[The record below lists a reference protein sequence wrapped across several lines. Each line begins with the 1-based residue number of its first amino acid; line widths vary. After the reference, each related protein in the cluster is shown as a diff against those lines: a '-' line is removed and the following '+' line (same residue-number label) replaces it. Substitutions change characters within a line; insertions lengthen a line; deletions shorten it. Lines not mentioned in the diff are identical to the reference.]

1 MPPVACFNPPA
12 GCTPDPLPTMK
23 LFPFGFSLRF
33 TLIASFLSVTLFAVI
48 LVGIVSLHNSRQ
60 AAMDLASQLRDEISS
75 RIVDHVQSFLDTP
88 HAVNAINA
96 RVIHDDPA
104 LADDSEALTKRFQEQ
119 IALFPSISSLNFGNT
134 RGGLVNSGR
143 EILDDSRYVIVTD
156 NFEAGRFRKFSIT
169 EQASAQQ
176 EILSLP
182 HFDARTRP
190 WYTDAVAAGEEVW
203 SEIFNLFTER
213 DMAISDSRPVF
224 SPNGELLG
232 VLSAELFL
240 SRLDRFLQTLDMGT
254 SGLAFILEPAGRV
267 VATSVPIEEKS
278 FAVDEERPD
287 LRECSHPVIQQA
299 ASAMLGNPG
308 STVQKI
314 RDLDFTIDDER
325 YFLRVTPLSDPH
337 GIDWLIG
344 VILPESDFMGRIE
357 HSNRITLGITG
368 LAIGMIVIAGSIMA
382 RRILSP
388 IQRLS
393 QSADELARGKNP
405 QPLKSTSRIT
415 EVNQL
420 TASFNYMSKHLQ
432 QTVQGL
438 NREIQDRIQTEKELK
453 ESRDVLAR
461 LTRIIDASIN
471 IIFVTTSEGDIEYV
485 NSTFETITGYSKNE
499 ALGQNPRMLSSGETS
514 QEEYE
519 VLWETIKSGESW
531 RGVFKNKKKDGGFY
545 WANGFISPIRD
556 EQGEIT
562 HFMAIQEDLTEKMA
576 SQKQLQY
583 LAEHDHITGIINRVH
598 FVELLDTMLEKMSGN
613 QTSCLL
619 QVDIDGFKLVN
630 DAFGNS
636 EGDRLLHEMAGYLTE
651 KIQQKDMVHAVEQS
665 SIVGRLGGDEFGV
678 LLPMRDQ
685 SQGLETCEA
694 IRRAVENMV
703 FLDGRVRVTV
713 SIGLVLIPA
722 HGTESAELL
731 AKSNAATAMAKE
743 LGQNR
748 SMLYTQG
755 DAYLEQV
762 QSNLEEK
769 QRIIAALD
777 ANLFDP
783 WFQPILHLGTGHIHH
798 YEALARLVEP
808 DGTVFSPA
816 TFIPTAERFGLIA
829 NIDRMISEKTMRFQA
844 RLGKQGHQL
853 SFSLN
858 ISGKNLGDPTIL
870 SRIKKNI
877 SETGANPEYIVFEL
891 TETAAIRNMEDAVN
905 FVRALK
911 AMGCKFSLDDFGVGF
926 TSFIHLV
933 EMEVDFLKID
943 GSFISGLSENPK
955 NRILV
960 KTIQDMAQGL
970 GIQTIAEFVDSDETV
985 QILKAI
991 GVNYAQGYH
1000 VGKPSPYLLDS

>member
-1 MPPVACFNPPA
+1 M
-12 GCTPDPLPTMK
+12 
-23 LFPFGFSLRF
+23 
-33 TLIASFLSVTLFAVI
+33 FAVV
-48 LVGIVSLHNSRQ
+48 LVGFVSLYNSRQ
-60 AAMDLASQLRDEISS
+60 ATTALASQLRDEISS
-75 RIVDHVQSFLDTP
+75 RIVEHVRLFLDTP
-88 HAVNAINA
+88 HALNAINA
-96 RVIHDDPA
+96 RAISDDPA
-104 LADDSEALTKRFQEQ
+104 LADDPEALVQRFQEQ

-143 EILDDSRYVIVTD
+143 EIIDDSRHVIVTD
-156 NFEAGRFRKFSIT
+156 NFEAGRFRKFRVTDQS
-169 EQASAQQ
+169 SAQQ

-182 HFDARTRP
+182 HFDARERP
-190 WYTDAVAAGEEVW
+190 WYTDAVTAGEEVW
-203 SEIFNLFTER
+203 SDIFTLFSGRNL
-213 DMAISDSRPVF
+213 AIADSRPVYA
-224 SPNGELLG
+224 PNGDLLG
-232 VLSAELFL
+232 VVSAELFL
-240 SRLDRFLQTLDMGT
+240 SRLDQFLQTLDMGT
-254 SGLAFILEPAGRV
+254 SGLAFILGPAGRV
-267 VATSVPIEEKS
+267 VATSVPAGKKS
-278 FAVDEERPD
+278 FSADEKRPD

-299 ASAMLGNPG
+299 ARAMLGNSG
-308 STVQKI
+308 ETAREV
-314 RDLDFTIDDER
+314 RDLDFKMDGER
-325 YFLRVTPLSDPH
+325 YFLRITPLHDPH
-337 GIDWLIG
+337 GIDWLTG

-357 HSNRITLGITG
+357 QSNRVNLGITG
-368 LAIGMIVIAGSIMA
+368 LAIALIVIAGSIMA

-388 IQRLS
+388 IHSLS

-405 QPLKSTSRIT
+405 RPLRSASRIT

-420 TASFNYMSKHLQ
+420 TASFNAMSEHLQ

-438 NREIQDRIQTEKELK
+438 NREIQDRIQTENELK

-485 NSTFETITGYSKNE
+485 NSTFEKITGYSRKE
-499 ALGQNPRMLSSGETS
+499 ALGQNPRILSSGETTPD
-514 QEEYE
+514 EYK
-519 VLWETIKSGESW
+519 VLWDTIKSGESW

-576 SQKQLQY
+576 SQQQLQY

-598 FVELLDTMLEKMSGN
+598 FVELLDTMLEKMSDG
-613 QTSCLL
+613 QVSCLL

-636 EGDRLLHEMAGYLTE
+636 EGDRLLRELAEYLTE
-651 KIQQKDMVHAVEQS
+651 KIHQADMVHAIAQS
-665 SIVGRLGGDEFGV
+665 SVVGRLSGDEFGI

-685 SQGLETCEA
+685 SQGLDTCEA
-694 IRRAVENMV
+694 IRKAVENTV

-713 SIGLVLIPA
+713 SIGLVLIPE

-731 AKSNAATAMAKE
+731 AKGNAATATAKE

-748 SMLYTQG
+748 SVLYTQG
-755 DAYLEQV
+755 DAYLQQV

-777 ANLFDP
+777 ADLFEP
-783 WFQPILHLGTGHIHH
+783 WFQPILHLGTGQIHH
-798 YEALARLVEP
+798 YEALARLVER

-816 TFIPTAERFGLIA
+816 AFIPTAERFGLIA

-844 RLGKQGHQL
+844 LLRSQGHAL

-858 ISGKNLGDPTIL
+858 ISGKNLGDPDTL
-870 SRIKKNI
+870 SRIQKTIK
-877 SETGANPEYIVFEL
+877 ETGADPEHIVFEL
-891 TETAAIRNMEDAVN
+891 TETAAIRNMKDAVT

-943 GSFISGLSENPK
+943 GSFISGLSENPR

-960 KTIQDMAQGL
+960 QTIQDMAHGL

-985 QILKAI
+985 RLLEAI
-991 GVNYAQGYH
+991 GVDYAQGYH
-1000 VGKPSPYLLDS
+1000 VGKPSPQLRGA